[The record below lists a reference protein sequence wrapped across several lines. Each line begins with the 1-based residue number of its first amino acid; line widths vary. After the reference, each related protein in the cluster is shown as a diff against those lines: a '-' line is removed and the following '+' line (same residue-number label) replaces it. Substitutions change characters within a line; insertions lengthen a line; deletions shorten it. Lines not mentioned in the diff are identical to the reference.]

1 MQDDA
6 APPSIDHLLD
16 SWNQGLDGARD
27 ELAAAIYPEL
37 RRLAAARLAEW
48 SGDVSIQAT
57 ELAHEAYFK
66 LIEQRRVTWQN
77 KAQLFAVLSRLI
89 RRLLVDRCRRQSRQ
103 KRGGDAEA
111 ITLDADLLAEGSGLV
126 DILALDQALTELS
139 AIDET
144 AVQVVEVLFFSG
156 LTHDEAGP
164 ALGLGRA
171 TIGRKWR
178 FARAWLATRLA
189 P

>member
-1 MQDDA
+1 METNSPD
-6 APPSIDHLLD
+6 SIDHLLE
-16 SWNQGLDGARD
+16 SWNQGSDAARD
-27 ELAAAIYPEL
+27 ELAEAIYPEL
-37 RRLAAARLAEW
+37 RRLAAARLARW
-48 SGDVSIQAT
+48 SGDISIQAT

-66 LIEQRRVTWQN
+66 LIEQNRVTWSN

-89 RRLLVDRCRRQSRQ
+89 RRLLVDHCRRRSRQ

-111 ITLDADLLAEGSGLV
+111 ITLDVGMLAEDSPSLDV
-126 DILALDQALTELS
+126 LALDRALSELS

-144 AVQVVEVLFFSG
+144 AVQVVEVLFFAG

-178 FARAWLATRLA
+178 FARAWLASKLEG
-189 P
+189 